1 MANYYFRNTG
11 NPNFSTFS
19 NWSLSDGG
27 PSGGGAQVPSIGDNA
42 YFTSNS
48 GDCTIAGNPACG
60 GWIFAGV
67 GAGDYSGTLTIPL
80 NQRIRVSTTS
90 PGPPSVPGG
99 HPAAFVLSPTM
110 TILGGGTLS
119 CDNTLGTVTFTSNGC
134 TSVPNLNLRGAST
147 KLFTDT
153 WTLNGS
159 LSFPFA
165 GTDSV
170 TLTLGANIINVKGN
184 LFIDNTTGNINQ
196 TGTGGIILN
205 GAGPQIWSQP
215 NYNGGALRTNLTIS
229 NPNVVISGTVA
240 YGVGTLRATTS
251 AITTRSTLVLRSSC
265 TLNTSLINWDNVNI
279 LGGAT
284 ITMNDFFNGTPQVP
298 TKVDSTTTNYT
309 INFTDG
315 FEKLAKNVR
324 VSRCTISRRGQL
336 LLLSKGGFGVNN
348 IGIRYYNQL
357 PNGVSTDTQRF
368 VNNNLAGM
376 PPLRAVNMLV
386 GDPVFT

>member
-1 MANYYFRNTG
+1 M
-11 NPNFSTFS
+11 
-19 NWSLSDGG
+19 GG
-27 PSGGGAQVPSIGDNA
+27 M
-42 YFTSNS
+42 
-48 GDCTIAGNPACG
+48 
-60 GWIFAGV
+60 IFAGV
-67 GAGDYSGTLTIPL
+67 GAGDYSGTLTIAASATF
-80 NQRIRVSTTS
+80 NVSTTL
-90 PGPPSVPGG
+90 PGPPAVPGG
-99 HPAAFVLSPTM
+99 FPAAFVLSPTM

-119 CDNTLGTVTFTSNGC
+119 CSNTSGTVTFTSNGC
-134 TSVPNLNLRGAST
+134 TSVPNLNLRGAQT
-147 KLFTDT
+147 MLFTDT

-159 LSFPFA
+159 LSA
-165 GTDSV
+165 GEASFSV

-184 LFIDNTTGNINQ
+184 LLINTTTGNISQ

-229 NPNVVISGTVA
+229 NPNVVISGIVG
-240 YGVGTLRATTS
+240 YGVGTLTATTS
-251 AITTRSTLVLRSSC
+251 AIATRSTLVLRSSC
-265 TLNTSLINWDNVNI
+265 TLNTSLINWNNVNI

-298 TKVDSTTTNYT
+298 TKVVSSNNVNYT

-324 VSRCTISRRGQL
+324 VSRCTIGKRGQL

-348 IGIRYYNQL
+348 LGIRYYNQL
-357 PNGVSTDTQRF
+357 PNGVSTDTQKF

-376 PPLRAVNMLV
+376 PALRAVNMLV

>member
-11 NPNFSTFS
+11 NTDFGTAS

-27 PSGGGAQVPSIGDNA
+27 PADGLSPIVGDNA

-48 GDCTIAGNPACG
+48 GDCTLTTGTRSMG
-60 GWIFAGV
+60 GMIFAGV
-67 GAGDYSGTLTIPL
+67 GAGDYSGTLTIAAGAAF
-80 NQRIRVSTTS
+80 NVSTTGS
-90 PGPPSVPGG
+90 F
-99 HPAAFVLSPTM
+99 PASIILSSTM
-110 TILGGGTLS
+110 TILGSGTLQQT
-119 CDNTLGTVTFTSNGC
+119 NALGTITFTSNGC
-134 TSVPNLNLRGAST
+134 TSVPNLRISGAT
-147 KLFTDT
+147 NVFTDN
-153 WTLNGS
+153 WTINGD
-159 LSFPFA
+159 FTITN
-165 GTDSV
+165 GGGIV
-170 TLTLGANIINVKGN
+170 TMTLGTNVINVKGN
-184 LFIDNTTGNINQ
+184 LGIGATTGNINQ

-229 NPNVVISGTVA
+229 NPNVVISGIVG
-240 YGVGTLRATTS
+240 YGVGTLASTTS
-251 AITTRSTLVLRSSC
+251 AIATRSTLVLTASC
-265 TLNTSLINWDNVNI
+265 TLNTSLINWNNVNI

-298 TKVDSTTTNYT
+298 TKVVSTTTTNYT

-348 IGIRYYNQL
+348 LGIRYYNQL
-357 PNGVSTDTQRF
+357 PNGVATDTQKF

-376 PPLRAVNMLV
+376 PALRAVNMLV

>member
-1 MANYYFRNTG
+1 MPG
-11 NPNFSTFS
+11 
-19 NWSLSDGG
+19 
-27 PSGGGAQVPSIGDNA
+27 IGDNA

-48 GDCTIAGNPACG
+48 GDCTITAGSPACG

-67 GAGDYSGTLTIPL
+67 GAGDYSGTLTIPP
-80 NQRIRVSTTS
+80 NQRIQVRTFL
-90 PGPPSVPGG
+90 PPATPGG
-99 HPAAFVLSPTM
+99 FPAAFVLSPTM